1 MNFKNLL
8 FLPAFLTLSTSL
20 FAKPLID
27 SVGVENLNGKK
38 VILHKADPKD
48 NYFSIGRRYKVSPTT
63 IIQFNNNAPIKIG
76 EIVKVPTD
84 RPFPQ
89 VAAPQ
94 SKKQAAQQA
103 TAKTTAATAVNAP
116 VNKPVIDAEEYKVS
130 AGETLYSIAKRFGST
145 VEDITAINGL
155 TSTNL
160 TAGQILKVRAY
171 VPPPAPV
178 APPKPV
184 AIIAKRDSTAMVT
197 AVDSSNASK
206 FAANKFGL
214 FEKNE
219 KGVATWIEDASLDP
233 TKKLVLHRSA
243 PIGAIVKITNP
254 MSGKTT
260 FAKVVGRIYDSESTK
275 DVILVMT
282 KNVADSIG
290 ALDKRTHVTIT
301 YGSPTNE

>member
-1 MNFKNLL
+1 MNFKNLI
-8 FLPAFLTLSTSL
+8 FLSTFLTLSTPI

-89 VAAPQ
+89 PPAPQ
-94 SKKQAAQQA
+94 PKKQAAQQA
-103 TAKTTAATAVNAP
+103 PAKTATTVTPTNTTA
-116 VNKPVIDAEEYKVS
+116 NKPVIDAEEYKVS

-155 TSTNL
+155 TTTNL

-171 VPPPAPV
+171 VPPPV

-184 AIIAKRDSTAMVT
+184 AVVAKRDSTAMIA

-275 DVILVMT
+275 DVILEMT